1 MKQRTQKS
9 TQKKRVRF
17 RKKVEVSPY
26 NSGAYVTFLKKSRKL
41 KGGAKKS
48 MKDLEKK
55 LDEQRKKA
63 IEGMIVGNKNEHRV
77 PINLAIE
84 GLFKQAGHSQV
95 GPPHFMKPQPWMTK
109 YNQVKGT
116 MTMIGEK
123 LNDPA
128 LKPGGQLHVRLQDI
142 KKDHKTKLKEDN
154 KRVKEIER
162 EFSRL
167 TVVPSNKPKKTKMR
181 GGSTKRRRNRKKKS
195 YDINRSGSEISVF
208 FNGMMK

>member
-1 MKQRTQKS
+1 MKQRTKKS
-9 TQKKRVRF
+9 TQGKRVRF
-17 RKKVEVSPY
+17 RKKVDVSPY
-26 NSGAYVTFLKKSRKL
+26 NSGAYVTFLKKSRRL

-55 LDEQRKKA
+55 LDEERKKA

-77 PINLAIE
+77 PINLAID

-116 MTMIGEK
+116 MKMIGEK
-123 LNDPA
+123 LNDPV

>member
-1 MKQRTQKS
+1 MKQRTQRS
-9 TQKKRVRF
+9 TQGKRVRF
-17 RKKVEVSPY
+17 RKKVDVSPY
-26 NSGAYVTFLKKSRKL
+26 NSGAYVTFLKKSRRL

-55 LDEQRKKA
+55 LDEERKKT

-77 PINLAIE
+77 PINLAID

-116 MTMIGEK
+116 MTMIGKK

-142 KKDHKTKLKEDN
+142 KKDHETKLKEDD

-181 GGSTKRRRNRKKKS
+181 GGSTKRRRYRKKKS
-195 YDINRSGSEISVF
+195 YDINRSGSEMSVF

>member
-9 TQKKRVRF
+9 TQGKRVRF
-17 RKKVEVSPY
+17 RKKVDVSPY
-26 NSGAYVTFLKKSRKL
+26 NSRAYVTFLKKSRKL

-55 LDEQRKKA
+55 LDEERKKT
-63 IEGMIVGNKNEHRV
+63 IEGMIVGNKNEHRI
-77 PINLAIE
+77 PINHAID
-84 GLFKQAGHSQV
+84 GLFNQAGHSQV

-109 YNQVKGT
+109 YNQVKNT

-142 KKDHKTKLKEDN
+142 KKDHKKKLKEDN

-181 GGSTKRRRNRKKKS
+181 GGSTKRRRYRKKKS
-195 YDINRSGSEISVF
+195 YDINRSGSEMSVF

>member
-9 TQKKRVRF
+9 TPEKRVRF
-17 RKKVEVSPY
+17 RKKVDVSPY

-41 KGGAKKS
+41 KGGAKKT

-55 LDEQRKKA
+55 LDEERKKT
-63 IEGMIVGNKNEHRV
+63 IEGMIVGNKNEHRI
-77 PINLAIE
+77 PINHAIE

-109 YNQVKGT
+109 YNQVKNT

-181 GGSTKRRRNRKKKS
+181 GGSTKRRRYRKKKS
-195 YDINRSGSEISVF
+195 YDINRSGSEMSVF

>member
-26 NSGAYVTFLKKSRKL
+26 NSGAYVTFLKKSRRL

-55 LDEQRKKA
+55 LDEERKKT
-63 IEGMIVGNKNEHRV
+63 IEGMIVGNKNEHRI
-77 PINLAIE
+77 PINHAID

-116 MTMIGEK
+116 MTMIGKK

-142 KKDHKTKLKEDN
+142 KKDHETKLKEDN

-181 GGSTKRRRNRKKKS
+181 GGSTKRRRYRKKKS
-195 YDINRSGSEISVF
+195 YDINRSGSEMSVF